1 MSSVR
6 IRALVT
12 GTALALAA
20 FVLTAWGDVFGSDLP
35 KAALLGVAAGAV
47 LGLVPDRSP
56 AARLGGFLGGFA
68 AAWLGYALRAGWL
81 PDTETGTAIAAV
93 IVVAVVTVIAVAS
106 ANRLPMWSGFV
117 GVATLVGAYE
127 TTFNTTP
134 TGFVDESMS
143 AVTASL
149 LAAALGFL
157 VAVLAGG
164 TAGAGPQS
172 AADDDIVDLDR
183 SVPAPRAAADA
194 DTDSNVSITKKATS

>member
-6 IRALVT
+6 IRALAT

-20 FVLTAWGDVFGSDLP
+20 FVLTAWGDVFGADLP
-35 KAALLGVAAGAV
+35 KAALLGVATGAV

-56 AARLGGFLGGFA
+56 AARIGGFLFGFG

-81 PDTETGTAIAAV
+81 PDTSTGRAIAAV
-93 IVVAVVTVIAVAS
+93 IVVAVVTVIAVAT
-106 ANRLPMWSGFV
+106 ANRLPMWAGFV

-127 TTFNTTP
+127 TTFNATP
-134 TGFVDESMS
+134 TGFVADSTT
-143 AVTASL
+143 AATASL
-149 LAAALGFL
+149 LPAALAFL

-164 TAGAGPQS
+164 TAGAGPTS
-172 AADDDIVDLDR
+172 AAGDDIVDLES

-194 DTDSNVSITKKATS
+194 AADSNVSVTKKATS